1 MKRSEAINH
10 IVNVLRLTGNHYCD
24 DGRDEQDAE
33 RILKRL
39 ELIGMLPPPKQT
51 DPVTSYLIYC
61 YYDKVEEKE
70 EGGQWIL
77 DRDNS
82 QLWDDE

>member
-1 MKRSEAINH
+1 MKRSEAIVH

-39 ELIGMLPPPKQT
+39 EQIGMLPPEAT
-51 DPVTSYLIYC
+51 
-61 YYDKVEEKE
+61 VEKIINC
-70 EGGQWIL
+70 GDGQKLETNTGNIWE
-77 DRDNS
+77 
-82 QLWDDE
+82 DEQE

>member
-1 MKRSEAINH
+1 MH

-39 ELIGMLPPPKQT
+39 EQLGMLPPTTELKQLGT
-51 DPVTSYLIYC
+51 
-61 YYDKVEEKE
+61 K
-70 EGGQWIL
+70 
-77 DRDNS
+77 DNA
-82 QLWDDE
+82 WEPETHENA